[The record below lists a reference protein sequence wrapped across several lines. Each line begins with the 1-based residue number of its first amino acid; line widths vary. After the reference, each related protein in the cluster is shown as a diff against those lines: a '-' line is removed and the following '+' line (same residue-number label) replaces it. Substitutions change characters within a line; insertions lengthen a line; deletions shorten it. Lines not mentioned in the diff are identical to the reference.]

1 LQRLKL
7 TITNARSLPVF
18 TLLPLIT
25 VTTTVPFATV
35 ARLRRIA
42 TVARSLTKGAI
53 VTKELHEMTIPEL
66 QAERLAAVDA
76 NDAGYVELIGH
87 YIAARYAG
95 HTS

>member
-1 LQRLKL
+1 M
-7 TITNARSLPVF
+7 TNRP
-18 TLLPLIT
+18 LLGL
-25 VTTTVPFATV
+25 V
-35 ARLRRIA
+35 ANI
-42 TVARSLTKGAI
+42 TKGTI